1 MSTSQ
6 KILLVD
12 DDPDILDLLEYNLKK
27 EGYLIET
34 ANNGLEA
41 IAQMEKYKPK
51 LIIMD
56 IMMPK
61 MDGIEAA
68 TRIRKMKGYESILI
82 IFLTARSEEYSEVAA
97 FAIGAIDYIVKPI
110 KINALISRIKA
121 ILGRSNSGI
130 TLEPDGDEKISI
142 GSIIINKKNHSV
154 IVNNEPVVL
163 PKKEFELLY
172 FFMQNEGK
180 VFTRESILSKIW
192 GEDITVI
199 ERTVDVHIRKI
210 REKIGENFIK
220 TLKGVGYMF
229 VNE

>member
-12 DDPDILDLLEYNLKK
+12 DDPDILDLLEYNLKN

-34 ANNGLEA
+34 ANNGVEA
-41 IAQMEKYKPK
+41 IAKMQTFRPT
-51 LIIMD
+51 LIMMD

-68 TRIRKMKGYESILI
+68 TRIRKMKGYENMLI
-82 IFLTARSEEYSEVAA
+82 MFLTARSEEYSEVAA
-97 FAIGAIDYIVKPI
+97 FAIGANDYIVKPI

-121 ILGRSNSGI
+121 ILGRSIPNTIPGP
-130 TLEPDGDEKISI
+130 ENDEKISI
-142 GSIIINKKNHSV
+142 GAVLINKKNHSV

-163 PKKEFELLY
+163 PKKEFELL
-172 FFMQNEGK
+172 FFLMQNEGK
-180 VFTRESILSKIW
+180 VFTRESILGKIW

-210 REKIGENFIK
+210 REKIGENYIK

-229 VNE
+229 VVD